1 MLRYFVYAG
10 FLITAFFYWTGRPV
24 AQPPGVLA
32 PDPPLQGPV
41 EGAAAFSHEAF
52 RIEPLATFEVR
63 ARVLSA
69 ERYYLGQEAELSPI
83 DLALGWGPMS
93 DSRILDSFTISQSGR
108 WYWWRYKNLP
118 IPRKEVVL
126 NSANMHMVPATG
138 DIDRQLKSV
147 KTGQMVRFKGYL
159 IEVQGADGWRWR
171 SSLTR
176 DDAGNHACELVW
188 VEEFEVLET

>member
-1 MLRYFVYAG
+1 
-10 FLITAFFYWTGRPV
+10 
-24 AQPPGVLA
+24 
-32 PDPPLQGPV
+32 
-41 EGAAAFSHEAF
+41 
-52 RIEPLATFEVR
+52 
-63 ARVLSA
+63 
-69 ERYYLGQEAELSPI
+69 
-83 DLALGWGPMS
+83 
-93 DSRILDSFTISQSGR
+93 
-108 WYWWRYKNLP
+108 
-118 IPRKEVVL
+118 
-126 NSANMHMVPATG
+126 MHMVPATG